1 METLKALWTA
11 REPRERALI
20 AGGLAALAI
29 AALWAYVWDPIA
41 TERARLAASLPALRA
56 EAQALVEQ
64 GIEAQRLRTAARARP
79 KTGAPEAAIAEAA
92 RAAGL
97 ADAAAGVTSMGD
109 GRVQVAL
116 KPVPF
121 DALVRLLAQLA
132 ESQALVVESIAVKA
146 AAEPGRV
153 QVENLV
159 LRRPAVR

>member
-1 METLKALWTA
+1 MESLKALWTA
-11 REPRERALI
+11 REPRERAVI
-20 AGGLAALAI
+20 AGGLAVLAL

-41 TERARLAASLPALRA
+41 TDRARLAAALPALRA

-64 GIEAQRLRTAARARP
+64 GIEAQRLRTAMRARP
-79 KTGAPEAAIAEAA
+79 KTGAPEAAVAEAA
-92 RAAGL
+92 RAAGFG
-97 ADAAAGVTSMGD
+97 DAVGVTSMGD

-132 ESQALVVESIAVKA
+132 ESHALVVESIAVKA

-153 QVENLV
+153 QVESLV